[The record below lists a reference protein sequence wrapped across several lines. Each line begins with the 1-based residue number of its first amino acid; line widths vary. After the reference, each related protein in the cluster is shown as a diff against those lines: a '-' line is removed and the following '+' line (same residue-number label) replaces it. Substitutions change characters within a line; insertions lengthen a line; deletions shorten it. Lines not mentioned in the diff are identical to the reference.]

1 MQQEVLCVAFESIV
15 GKQNC
20 ITDPEIIKTYLE
32 DWRGIHV
39 GFTPIVLLPN
49 STQSIAQIMKIC
61 FDNDIGVTPQGGNTS
76 LCGANIPHSTK
87 DRLEIVINSSKMNQ
101 ILELDTHNQSLIV
114 QSGCILST
122 IQAVAEDKGCFF
134 L

>member
-39 GFTPIVLLPN
+39 GLLQLFCFQTPLN
-49 STQSIAQIMKIC
+49 
-61 FDNDIGVTPQGGNTS
+61 
-76 LCGANIPHSTK
+76 
-87 DRLEIVINSSKMNQ
+87 
-101 ILELDTHNQSLIV
+101 
-114 QSGCILST
+114 LSH
-122 IQAVAEDKGCFF
+122 K